1 MIDTSPALVRVYDL
15 VAADLAA
22 RVPAASS
29 SFGWR
34 KPARQAATGTAHID
48 WYPGRG
54 AGKPGQSSEDD
65 MGEDVPARYVGQK
78 TFRHLAD
85 TREYFT
91 VNIHAHDPANPD
103 DERAQYVVTRTLYH
117 IWRAC
122 LYRAALGIHT
132 IEKLTWLTEKNEF
145 RLGCTLQVVVSLLC
159 PTPDDG
165 TEELDLTA
173 VQLNLI
179 LGQTPGPVSP
189 IEITPS

>member
-1 MIDTSPALVRVYDL
+1 MAFDATPALIRVYDL
-15 VAADLAA
+15 VVADLAT
-22 RVPAASS
+22 RVPAASP

-34 KPARQAATGTAHID
+34 KPARQGSGTAHID
-48 WYPGRG
+48 WYPGQPDSGEMG
-54 AGKPGQSSEDD
+54 A
-65 MGEDVPARYVGQK
+65 DVPARYVGQR
-78 TFRHLAD
+78 THRHLAD
-85 TREYFT
+85 TQEYFT
-91 VNIHAHDPANPD
+91 VNIHAHDPAKPD
-103 DERAQYVVTRTLYH
+103 DERAQYIVTRTLYH